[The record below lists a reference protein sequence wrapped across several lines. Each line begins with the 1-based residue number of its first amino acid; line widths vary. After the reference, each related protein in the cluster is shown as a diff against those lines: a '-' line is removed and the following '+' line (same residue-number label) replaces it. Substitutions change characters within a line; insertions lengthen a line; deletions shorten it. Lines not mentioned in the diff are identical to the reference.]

1 MTEING
7 KRINALAHPMM
18 DVNHRVINKMLT
30 YATEFKLYLDVGDYV
45 IGYGDKHY
53 IHIDFNWHELSIN
66 VIECV
71 NGEDTHSSFKYVSE
85 LEKFYDDNV
94 DRFKV
99 AAGEI
104 EGFESLTKYFPLD
117 EMIKISFWNNVFC
130 SIKRDNDGRSYFE
143 YSFDDDCDE
152 DGRYVLVMKFPHEK
166 DIYRVHTFKD
176 EYDSERGQIIYE
188 HMDDRDEVFISM
200 ADVVDNEIIVDFIK
214 ENL

>member
-1 MTEING
+1 MIRIITSMNEING

-18 DVNHRVINKMLT
+18 DVNHRVISKMLT
-30 YATEFKLYLDVGDYV
+30 YATEFNLYLDAGDYV

-53 IHIDFNWHELSIN
+53 IQIDFNWHELVIN
-66 VIECV
+66 VIECID
-71 NGEDTHSSFKYVSE
+71 GEDTHYSFKYVSD

-117 EMIKISFWNNVFC
+117 ELVKISFWNNVFC
-130 SIKRDNDGRSYFE
+130 SIKSDNDGRSYFE

-152 DGRYVLVMKFPHEK
+152 DGRYVLVMKFPRQRPH
-166 DIYRVHTFKD
+166 
-176 EYDSERGQIIYE
+176 
-188 HMDDRDEVFISM
+188 
-200 ADVVDNEIIVDFIK
+200 A
-214 ENL
+214 